1 MSRKRKHKKSKSGS
15 EGQWTRTGA
24 QTTGEVSSSET
35 QELESAPVAEP
46 AAAEARNEK
55 NNLAGPAKEGIR
67 LEANPEAAGAAKPPD
82 AVPGSKVSPS
92 GQQAKPQ
99 FQEPEQ
105 IEEVSKKLSDTE
117 QGPMEESEREPLYGE
132 KPPSQGRLRKF
143 LRWLWG
149 PLPASVRL
157 PSNPPGAIEG
167 ESIPTPS
174 PAGGVPPSGRVPSGK
189 ISGVSGVSGGGPSS
203 AVSRVH
209 AVLMLERVLP
219 ELEETK
225 RKLQS
230 ERETAQAKIRDL
242 ENDRDRYRAE
252 AERARNERA
261 DIEGHTNVI
270 RKSVNALERQLQEEK
285 VMAARK
291 VEEYEA
297 RIRSFEESLK
307 NFRSPVTELRTDLEE
322 SQSQREQ
329 LESLLDRAK
338 AELETTQRQLQEE
351 REVSRG
357 RIEQLESELSR
368 KSGASEQAISERA
381 RIEER
386 AALVQKALEVME
398 HQLREERESFAKRI
412 QQLET
417 ELNQTRAKST
427 QLETRVSTLIGE
439 LEKGKS
445 HSRKKVPAQETE
457 SQGGTTLTT
466 GSAGR
471 IQALE
476 RELDTGLSSV
486 STDKQ
491 TTRISRLESRW
502 EDLKSRLLPKDK
514 EIAELRLQ
522 AEEFRAQI
530 EALEAA
536 LAEAKQ
542 PSGSSSGVAEA
553 EVPGGGFLSP
563 SRDAMEMLYRESMG
577 KLTVLMASADIV
589 LMNPKLDPKTKGSL
603 QDIKTEGQ
611 ALLELIRS
619 YTLSPEAKKSE

>member
-1 MSRKRKHKKSKSGS
+1 MSRVTGS
-15 EGQWTRTGA
+15 
-24 QTTGEVSSSET
+24 
-35 QELESAPVAEP
+35 
-46 AAAEARNEK
+46 
-55 NNLAGPAKEGIR
+55 
-67 LEANPEAAGAAKPPD
+67 
-82 AVPGSKVSPS
+82 
-92 GQQAKPQ
+92 
-99 FQEPEQ
+99 
-105 IEEVSKKLSDTE
+105 
-117 QGPMEESEREPLYGE
+117 
-132 KPPSQGRLRKF
+132 
-143 LRWLWG
+143 
-149 PLPASVRL
+149 
-157 PSNPPGAIEG
+157 
-167 ESIPTPS
+167 
-174 PAGGVPPSGRVPSGK
+174 
-189 ISGVSGVSGGGPSS
+189 GPSS
-203 AVSRVH
+203 AVSQVH

-219 ELEETK
+219 ELDETK
-225 RKLQS
+225 RQLQQ

-242 ENDRDRYRAE
+242 ENERDRYRAE
-252 AERARNERA
+252 AERARYERG
-261 DIEGHTNVI
+261 DIEGHTNML
-270 RKSVNALERQLQEEK
+270 RKSVSALERQLQEERGT
-285 VMAARK
+285 AATK
-291 VEEYEA
+291 AEKYEA

-307 NFRSPVTELRTDLEE
+307 NLRSPVTELRTDLEA
-322 SQSQREQ
+322 SQSQREK

-351 REVSRG
+351 REVSQG

-398 HQLREERESFAKRI
+398 HQLREERESFAKQI

-417 ELNQTRAKST
+417 ELNQARAKST

-445 HSRKKVPAQETE
+445 RSRKKGAAPEPE
-457 SQGGTTLTT
+457 PEPEGSTTLTT
-466 GSAGR
+466 RSAGR

-476 RELDTGLSSV
+476 SELDTGASSV

-491 TTRISRLESRW
+491 MTRISRLESRW

-522 AEEFRAQI
+522 AEDFRAQI
-530 EALEAA
+530 EELEAA

-542 PSGSSSGVAEA
+542 PSASSSGVAEA
-553 EVPGGGFLSP
+553 EESGGGFLAP
-563 SRDAMEMLYRESMG
+563 SRDAMETLYRESMG

-589 LMNPKLDPKTKGSL
+589 LMNPKLDPKAKGSI

-619 YTLSPEAKKSE
+619 YTLSPEAQKSE